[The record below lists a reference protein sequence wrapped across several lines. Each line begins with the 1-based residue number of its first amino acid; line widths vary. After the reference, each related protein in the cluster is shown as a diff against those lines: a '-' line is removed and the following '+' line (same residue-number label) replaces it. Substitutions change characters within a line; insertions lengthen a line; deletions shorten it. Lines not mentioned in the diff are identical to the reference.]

1 MRPQF
6 PTHLLTLAVTFVA
19 CSSAASSPRPSQTL
33 SSPGALAAKSPAI
46 NVGPSFIPQADC
58 PITHPRPGATPP
70 PPLEPSG
77 VPPVPYVKYWYG
89 NDVLWVM
96 LPQKGVLPT
105 QRDPSSGRLV
115 TKYPWWRIQPG
126 ALQVTAERLDGPTE
140 EFSASTG
147 EVEAYGDLG
156 FDPSELAWSSPGCWR
171 ITGTVSGR
179 GSLTITLLVAKLR
192 GA

>member
-1 MRPQF
+1 MR
-6 PTHLLTLAVTFVA
+6 V
-19 CSSAASSPRPSQTL
+19 L
-33 SSPGALAAKSPAI
+33 SSQLRR
-46 NVGPSFIPQADC
+46 GPW
-58 PITHPRPGATPP
+58 PRETRGGPGATPP

-105 QRDPSSGRLV
+105 QCDPSSGRLV

-126 ALQVTAERLDGPTE
+126 ALQVTAERLDGLTK

-147 EVEAYGDLG
+147 DVEAYGALLRW
-156 FDPSELAWSSPGCWR
+156 PKP
-171 ITGTVSGR
+171 GR
-179 GSLTITLLVAKLR
+179 GGPARLGRCQITRASSANASVRRRADEHR
-192 GA
+192 SRDRRSPCGGSERRHGRRR